1 MRLSV
6 IRGAV
11 PVAALAGRLAL
22 AGTLALAGMLA
33 LAGCTAAAPTRT
45 PAPTTAAPSASP
57 TPAAA
62 PTPTPLP
69 GNGLFQINAVATAS
83 NGAIAD
89 LVETAY
95 LPTTAGAGQ
104 TALLDSQCNYPGDP
118 AAQGQ
123 PSWESQYPRAVY
135 LNATITAVARRGTPA
150 WPNSTDPVAFSFL
163 PVSAYQGD
171 YTVLQAHCAAGTIT
185 VPGTVQG
192 VAPLWGSN
200 PAHGPYG
207 WATPL
212 GSYGF
217 NGGGNDPGG
226 PLSGTTVI
234 SDCTVQLSASAI
246 AAGVG
251 SWATRAYLKQTGCVY
266 VG

>member
-1 MRLSV
+1 MAATSV
-6 IRGAV
+6 V
-11 PVAALAGRLAL
+11 LAL
-22 AGTLALAGMLA
+22 S
-33 LAGCTAAAPTRT
+33 GCAFGGSAQT
-45 PAPTTAAPSASP
+45 PAPTDTATATASP

-62 PTPTPLP
+62 PKPAPLP

-89 LVETAY
+89 LVEVAY
-95 LPTTAGAGQ
+95 LPTTAGSGQ

-123 PSWESQYPRAVY
+123 PRWETQYPSTVY
-135 LNATITAVARRGTPA
+135 LNTAISATARAGTPA
-150 WPNSTDPVAFSFL
+150 WPNTTDPVAFSFL
-163 PVSAYQGD
+163 PVSAYTGD
-171 YTVLQAHCAAGTIT
+171 YAVLQAPCAAGTIA
-185 VPGTVQG
+185 VPGTVSG

-207 WATPL
+207 WATSL

-226 PLSGTTVI
+226 PLSGSTVI
-234 SDCTVQLSASAI
+234 SDCTVQLSSTAI

-251 SWATRAYLKQTGCVY
+251 SWARRAYAKETGCVF